1 MADYTPP
8 LWPPHS
14 IPSVPSPDIQWM
26 YWDAKE
32 TLGRKDGHKYK
43 LSHNIALQVHR
54 GDCAREIKM
63 SNLTLTF
70 YSVSITFPA
79 CLEIASAADIYCNC
93 RENRSKDITCSYVTK
108 AHSKTGVAYIA
119 LLNGPTV
126 CSAWQQWSR
135 AEETTGYMRCLCY
148 DLQFCS
154 SFVTLLRSF

>member
-79 CLEIASAADIYCNC
+79 CLEIISAADIYCNC
-93 RENRSKDITCSYVTK
+93 RENRWGRKILLVRMWQKHIVKQESLILHYSMVLLYALPGNSGPGLRRLQATWDVFAMICSFAV
-108 AHSKTGVAYIA
+108 HS
-119 LLNGPTV
+119 
-126 CSAWQQWSR
+126 
-135 AEETTGYMRCLCY
+135 
-148 DLQFCS
+148 
-154 SFVTLLRSF
+154 